1 MIFRLLSTIP
11 TTQPKGFREFSLAL
25 CHYATFSGY
34 SIPVIRLMLTQA
46 RIESANGTSNL
57 ALTQN
62 NYIGMRC
69 VQIRNTTQIGC
80 NNALNFGIYKTP
92 SQCAKDL
99 VLWYN
104 YRNISKK
111 NRFFAEAE
119 VIKAGYVTEAESGDY
134 TRAIASVY
142 PGTNLRYPIAVLAI
156 CGASS
161 ILVCMLVFRLL
172 KMS

>member
-1 MIFRLLSTIP
+1 MFRLLSIIP
-11 TTQPKGFREFSLAL
+11 SQSSRKYREFKLAL

-34 SIPVIRLMLTQA
+34 NIAVLKLMLTQA

-57 ALTQN
+57 AIAQN

-69 VQIRNTTQIGC
+69 VRQRKTTQSAC
-80 NNALNFGIYKTP
+80 NEEINFGVYTSP

-104 YRNISKK
+104 YRGINKK

-119 VIKAGYVTEAESGDY
+119 VIQAGYVTEEESADY
-134 TRAIASVY
+134 TTAIANVYPSTNIKYQIFVLSVCGFVTIGSVY
-142 PGTNLRYPIAVLAI
+142 ALIRWLN
-156 CGASS
+156 
-161 ILVCMLVFRLL
+161 
-172 KMS
+172 

>member
-1 MIFRLLSTIP
+1 MLS
-11 TTQPKGFREFSLAL
+11 
-25 CHYATFSGY
+25 
-34 SIPVIRLMLTQA
+34 QA

-62 NYIGMRC
+62 NFIGMRC
-69 VQIRNTTQIGC
+69 VQSRRTTQSGC
-80 NNALNFGIYKTP
+80 NNAINFGNYLSP

-104 YRNISKK
+104 SRGINKK

-119 VIKAGYVTEAESGDY
+119 VIRAGYVTEEESQGY
-134 TRAIASVY
+134 TEAIASIY
-142 PGTNLRYPIAVLAI
+142 PSTNLRYQVSVITIFGL
-156 CGASS
+156 ST
-161 ILVCMLVFRLL
+161 ILLSMLVFRLL

>member
-1 MIFRLLSTIP
+1 MFRLLSTIP
-11 TTQPKGFREFSLAL
+11 NSQTKGFREFSLAL

-46 RIESANGTSNL
+46 RIESANGSSNL

-69 VQIRNTTQIGC
+69 VQIRNTTQTGC
-80 NNALNFGIYKTP
+80 NNAINFGIYSSP

-99 VLWYN
+99 VLWYD
-104 YRNISKK
+104 YRGINKK

-119 VIKAGYVTEAESGDY
+119 VIRAGYVTEEESGDY
-134 TRAIASVY
+134 TRAIANVY
-142 PGTNLRYPIAVLAI
+142 PSTNLRYPITVLAI
-156 CGASS
+156 CGVISLALSW
-161 ILVCMLVFRLL
+161 LVFKWL
-172 KMS
+172 KIS